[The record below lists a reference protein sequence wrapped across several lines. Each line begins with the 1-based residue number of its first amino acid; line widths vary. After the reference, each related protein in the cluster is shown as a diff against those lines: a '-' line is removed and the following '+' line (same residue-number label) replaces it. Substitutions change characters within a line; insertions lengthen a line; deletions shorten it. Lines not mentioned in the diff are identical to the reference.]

1 MLKEST
7 KQNICNYSDHF
18 QNVEQ
23 SFSQSQ
29 QQNCQN
35 NKGQGSPTLIRQN
48 QTGIKKITE
57 QIKKSIAFNQVQSVT
72 SAYSNPQK
80 KLSESVNE
88 KSNQLSSDLNSS
100 QPIPLQRKGRSQK
113 SKMQEQLNE
122 ATKSLQAFR
131 DKSNELQ
138 IRQNNLKVQYNG
150 LSEKRKKFDQEI
162 GDFTL
167 NSKQLQEYTS
177 EVQKDLK
184 KVSQNQKEVV
194 QDTKENLQELL
205 NQLLQY
211 RDQRQIM
218 ELLGDAI
225 SQKDQILKRII
236 ESTQKNQSK
245 ELEQVLQQK
254 ELEKLLQESSQSIE
268 DLDRKIIQLTIE
280 NQQLSQ
286 SIKEK
291 ADKINELILK
301 LSEKDQLEANLR
313 NQICELNQKQLRN
326 ESELFKI
333 QERQLVENFQIKE
346 KTYQQRIQMLESQL
360 NEKTQSELELRQ
372 KIVDLENEIK
382 KYQKLGKQTEI
393 LNAELKDV
401 LLHKQSEIE
410 QLKVQIDNIH
420 QLHEQGHQEFR
431 SKLTQKIKQCI
442 ELQSEASS
450 SPEDK
455 KNSILSSSSH
465 KLIPREEQNL
475 TNQSFDRPTSKSQH
489 IQSTQSEQSNK
500 GVKTDIT
507 QIEKESQMNQIFNE
521 LKIFNEQ
528 TSKPTLSQMKLK
540 TLTNVQITPIVS
552 TIKSNYM
559 SRDTSAECKQ
569 ASQSYI
575 SVNVANQNIQGSSQ
589 SSSSILQQNPN
600 NLSQISQNTQSYH
613 PPLSMGG
620 NTAQYLQNRVVPNQK
635 FVFKHPHHPQK
646 IIEMSPISRQSSV
659 QSTIYLMKQSNVS
672 SYGQGTPNTSNSLIK
687 KI

>member
-7 KQNICNYSDHF
+7 KQNICYHSDQF
-18 QNVEQ
+18 QNLEQ
-23 SFSQSQ
+23 SFSQG
-29 QQNCQN
+29 QQNFQS
-35 NKGQGSPTLIRQN
+35 KGQGSPTLTRQG
-48 QTGIKKITE
+48 QSEIKKITE
-57 QIKKSIAFNQVQSVT
+57 QIKKSIVFNQVQSVT
-72 SAYSNPQK
+72 AAYLNPQK

-138 IRQNNLKVQYNG
+138 RRQNTLKVQYNG
-150 LSEKRKKFDQEI
+150 LSEKCKKFDKEI

-211 RDQRQIM
+211 KDQRQIM

-225 SQKDQILKRII
+225 SQKDEILKRIM
-236 ESTQKNQSK
+236 ESTQKNQFK
-245 ELEQVLQQK
+245 EQEQMLQQK
-254 ELEKLLQESSQSIE
+254 ELEKLLQESNQSIE
-268 DLDRKIIQLTIE
+268 ELDRKIIQLTIE

-286 SIKEK
+286 NLKEK

-313 NQICELNQKQLRN
+313 NQICELNQKQLLN

-333 QERQLVENFQIKE
+333 QERQLIENFQIKE
-346 KTYQQRIQMLESQL
+346 KTYHQRIQMHESQL
-360 NEKTQSELELRQ
+360 NEKIQSELELRQ
-372 KIVDLENEIK
+372 KIIDLENEIK
-382 KYQKLGKQTEI
+382 KYKKLGKQTEV
-393 LNAELKDV
+393 LNSELKDV
-401 LLHKQSEIE
+401 LLQKQSEID
-410 QLKVQIDNIH
+410 QLKLQIDNIH

-431 SKLTQKIKQCI
+431 SKLTQKIKQCM

-465 KLIPREEQNL
+465 KLIPRDEQNL

-489 IQSTQSEQSNK
+489 IQSTSSEPSNK

-507 QIEKESQMNQIFNE
+507 KIEKESQMNQIFNE

-528 TSKPTLSQMKLK
+528 TSKPTLSQLKLK

-552 TIKSNYM
+552 SIKSNYM

-575 SVNVANQNIQGSSQ
+575 SVNVANQNIQTSSQ
-589 SSSSILQQNPN
+589 SSSNILQQNPN

-613 PPLSMGG
+613 PPLSVGG

-659 QSTIYLMKQSNVS
+659 QNTIYLIKQSSVS
-672 SYGQGTPNTSNSLIK
+672 SYGQGTPNTNNSLIK